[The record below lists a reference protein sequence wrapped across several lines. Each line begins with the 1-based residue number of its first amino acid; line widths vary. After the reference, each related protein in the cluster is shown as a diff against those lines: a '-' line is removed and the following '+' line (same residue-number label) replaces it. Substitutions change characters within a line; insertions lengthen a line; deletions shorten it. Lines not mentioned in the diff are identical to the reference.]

1 MGAARAALAE
11 GKQELAERKEVE
23 RRLHDSQQLLER
35 TLVKYKTLFE
45 TFPLGITVADKQG
58 NIVETNRKAKELL
71 GISADEHLLRDIYG
85 PEWQIIRPD
94 GTPMPAAEYASVRA
108 LKENRLIENIEMGIG
123 KTGAPVTW
131 LNVTAAPLPLE
142 GYGVVVAYGDITQR
156 KQMETQ
162 LARSERYAR
171 AIFESSVD
179 MIVTVDQER
188 RIVAF
193 NPAAEQTFGYTR
205 AEVLGKH
212 ISLLYADAG
221 QGQAVHQTA
230 LGTGSVTQEIWNR
243 RKNGEVFP
251 SLLSA
256 AVMRDDQGKMLGVVG
271 VSRDITE
278 SKRAEEEIRRL
289 NADLERR
296 VAERTA
302 QLQEYADENARL
314 YESERAQ
321 REMAQALRDIGA
333 VLTATLDSEIVLD
346 QILDHV
352 AQVVPHDAANI
363 MLIEEGTARVV
374 RKRGYARFG
383 AAELAQVVFDLD
395 QSAFFKE
402 MLETGQA
409 AIAAD
414 TYAYPD
420 WVFVPEARWVRSAAS
435 APIRVRDETLG
446 FLNVDSTAPNFFT
459 PTHAARLQALANQA
473 AIALENARLY
483 ERQHVTAE
491 RMRALSHHLVGAQE
505 MERARIAREL
515 HDEIGQ
521 VLSAQIMD
529 LHFLEQNVDNPSV
542 IGERVGD
549 LKASTHR
556 VLEDLHRLTVN
567 LRPIALDHLG
577 LIAALRQLT
586 QIFQRQYPETDVQF
600 QVIGAGWETLA
611 PEIEIALYRVVQ
623 EAMNN
628 IARHAQASR
637 VEVFLTHR
645 QDDILLTGT
654 NCGFGLTLL

>member
-395 QSAFFKE
+395 QSAFFKV
-402 MLETGQA
+402 ML
-409 AIAAD
+409 AIAACPVSSISLKKALWSRSN
-414 TYAYPD
+414 TTWAS
-420 WVFVPEARWVRSAAS
+420 SAA
-435 APIRVRDETLG
+435 PK
-446 FLNVDSTAPNFFT
+446 
-459 PTHAARLQALANQA
+459 
-473 AIALENARLY
+473 
-483 ERQHVTAE
+483 
-491 RMRALSHHLVGAQE
+491 RA
-505 MERARIAREL
+505 
-515 HDEIGQ
+515 
-521 VLSAQIMD
+521 
-529 LHFLEQNVDNPSV
+529 
-542 IGERVGD
+542 
-549 LKASTHR
+549 
-556 VLEDLHRLTVN
+556 
-567 LRPIALDHLG
+567 
-577 LIAALRQLT
+577 
-586 QIFQRQYPETDVQF
+586 
-600 QVIGAGWETLA
+600 
-611 PEIEIALYRVVQ
+611 
-623 EAMNN
+623 
-628 IARHAQASR
+628 
-637 VEVFLTHR
+637 
-645 QDDILLTGT
+645 
-654 NCGFGLTLL
+654 